1 MKSKANTSSGAR
13 CKLRIFTNA
22 ITADYV
28 TKRTQAKLSSVL
40 GSSLSESLQR
50 ATRTV
55 IVIGFQDYRAGD
67 FNMFRPCKLTAA
79 VAALLYGASP
89 ISAATVSGQ
98 DGTVLVNKGDGF
110 IPITSDAELA
120 PGGQIMVQP
129 GGSALIT
136 YASNCT
142 IRVGAGRVWTV
153 QEAPPCAEGNTFIDF
168 TGRMNQQGGSL
179 KDGPAPILG
188 PGIGTG
194 EFVLF
199 APAIITGAF
208 GLAVAFSHHDNGDP
222 GLGVALSNR
231 DKSDP

>member
-1 MKSKANTSSGAR
+1 MLIPRKLAAAGA
-13 CKLRIFTNA
+13 A
-22 ITADYV
+22 
-28 TKRTQAKLSSVL
+28 
-40 GSSLSESLQR
+40 
-50 ATRTV
+50 
-55 IVIGFQDYRAGD
+55 
-67 FNMFRPCKLTAA
+67 
-79 VAALLYGASP
+79 AALLYGSSP

-98 DGTVLVNKGDGF
+98 EGTVLVNKGDGF

-168 TGRMNQQGGSL
+168 TGRMNQGSL
-179 KDGPAPILG
+179 KDGPAPTLG
-188 PGIGTG
+188 PEIGAG

-208 GLAVAFSHHDNGDP
+208 GLAVALSHHDNGDP